1 MKKLASIFLS
11 LCLVSSFANSAFAWG
26 PDGHK
31 TVGNIASMRINSH
44 TRNKIRE
51 ILKPQETL
59 GGIANWA
66 DSVKTRMGQHDS
78 DTDTD
83 AFLQDNHNNG
93 NGNWHFDDLPLGCGS
108 YDTCNG
114 FTPDDDVVHLINA
127 CIRALQNNPD
137 PDHPLSRRNALRMLV
152 HLVGD
157 LHQPLHVGSG
167 YINENGPNNTIVIV
181 RDPNSVSS
189 STPSDRG
196 ANALIIDGREK
207 NLHSFWDGD
216 LVHLL
221 RSQKHQP
228 NASALAQFLKNT
240 VTPKPEWNALG
251 PIETW
256 ASQWATDSLKVS
268 VTETFATVRITRKR
282 VVTATS
288 HGQRITKTVYDIRRG
303 NNYNNNNVPVV
314 RNQLA
319 KGGFRLAKLLDAIFA
334 NQ

>member
-1 MKKLASIFLS
+1 
-11 LCLVSSFANSAFAWG
+11 
-26 PDGHK
+26 
-31 TVGNIASMRINSH
+31 
-44 TRNKIRE
+44 
-51 ILKPQETL
+51 
-59 GGIANWA
+59 
-66 DSVKTRMGQHDS
+66 
-78 DTDTD
+78 
-83 AFLQDNHNNG
+83 
-93 NGNWHFDDLPLGCGS
+93 LPLGCGS

-127 CIRALQNNPD
+127 CIRALQNNPN

-221 RSQKHQP
+221 MSQKHQP
-228 NASALAQFLKNT
+228 NASALAQFLRNT
-240 VTPKPEWNALG
+240 VTPQPEWNALG

-282 VVTATS
+282 VVTTTS

>member
-1 MKKLASIFLS
+1 MRKLASSLLT
-11 LCLVSSFANSAFAWG
+11 LCLISSFVTSTFAWG
-26 PDGHK
+26 PDGHS
-31 TVGNIASMRINSH
+31 TVGIIASMRINSH
-44 TRNKIRE
+44 TRTKIRE
-51 ILKPQETL
+51 ILKSHETL

-78 DTDTD
+78 DSDTD

-93 NGNWHFDDLPLGCGS
+93 NGNWHFDDLPLGCTS

-127 CIRALQNNPD
+127 CIRILQNNPD
-137 PDHPLSRRNALRMLV
+137 PNHPLSKRNALRMLV

-181 RDPNSVSS
+181 RDPSLVSA

-196 ANALIIDGREK
+196 ANALIINGNDK

-221 RSQKHQP
+221 MAQKNKP
-228 NASALAQFLKNT
+228 NASALAQFLRST
-240 VTPKPEWNALG
+240 VTPLPEWSAQG

-256 ASQWATDSLKVS
+256 ASQWATDSLETS
-268 VTETFATVRITRKR
+268 ATQTFATVRIIRKR
-282 VVTATS
+282 VVTS
-288 HGQRITKTVYDIRRG
+288 HGQPKTVYDIRRG
-303 NNYNNNNVPVV
+303 NNYNTNNVPVV
-314 RNQLA
+314 
-319 KGGFRLAKLLDAIFA
+319 
-334 NQ
+334 